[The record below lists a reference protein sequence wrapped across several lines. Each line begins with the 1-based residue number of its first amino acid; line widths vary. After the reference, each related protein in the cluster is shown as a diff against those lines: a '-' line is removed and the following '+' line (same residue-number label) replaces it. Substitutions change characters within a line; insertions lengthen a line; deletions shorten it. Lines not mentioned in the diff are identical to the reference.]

1 MGTVGTVGTVSTG
14 GGAAMQIDL
23 LGAENKQAFLHRTPA
38 NRLKIPLGNALTKQA
53 CWAQKTNKPFCI
65 VPRPIGRKHL
75 GGMPSPNRPAG
86 KMGGLGGRKL
96 RWNNAIVIHPCG
108 PPAGNNLSCLSAE
121 KREDNSKNFPQ
132 IRRSRLPA
140 QAGTPPPVAPGAGRV
155 VQGGRRKRLPAKT
168 NAQLPPPKP
177 APPQVLAFRPGNKQ
191 APQGRINSLNSSTE
205 TLRP

>member
-1 MGTVGTVGTVSTG
+1 MGTMGTMGTVGTVSTG
-14 GGAAMQIDL
+14 GSWAP
-23 LGAENKQAFLHRTPA
+23 RC
-38 NRLKIPLGNALTKQA
+38 KQA
-53 CWAQKTNKPFCI
+53 CWAQKTNKLFCI

-75 GGMPSPNRPAG
+75 GGMPSPNRPVG

-155 VQGGRRKRLPAKT
+155 AHEGGVSASLQKAKG
-168 NAQLPPPKP
+168 QLPPRPLVLKQ
-177 APPQVLAFRPGNKQ
+177 AQLDGIVCFIRLALAFDSPPGQ
-191 APQGRINSLNSSTE
+191 R
-205 TLRP
+205 